1 MRSRIPINAFGH
13 QRTNRRE
20 NGTQSHFPSDFSRQL
35 WYGVRNS
42 TKETTESGNMALYRL
57 EAKII
62 SRQNGG
68 RSVIA
73 SAAYRSGNVLHSA
86 AYRSGNQLTDKQTRT
101 TFNYRA
107 RAQEVVH
114 SEILAPKDGPFWL
127 QNHTPDGKVD
137 YHRQQATR
145 QRLWNTIEQVEKRKD
160 SQLARDFILT
170 LARELS
176 LEQQIELVR
185 GWCNAEFVS
194 KGFVADFAVHKSKT
208 GQNPHAHVLVT
219 TRPVEGQGFG
229 KKPSTAGK
237 FNGRGLVGLKAKSEL
252 EQWRDS
258 WEKHENAALEK
269 AGRPERVDH
278 RSLKDRG
285 IDRIPEPKIGPT
297 ATAMRRR
304 GLDPERLKFWRY
316 IRTANVMRPLARAI
330 GKFREIRQEGMGK
343 TWWERS
349 LVFMGQARDAAR
361 ESIVDAWRTMLMT
374 PPRGHQPTPPQRGPD
389 LER

>member
-1 MRSRIPINAFGH
+1 
-13 QRTNRRE
+13 
-20 NGTQSHFPSDFSRQL
+20 
-35 WYGVRNS
+35 
-42 TKETTESGNMALYRL
+42 MALYRL

-62 SRQNGG
+62 SRQGG
-68 RSVIA
+68 RSVVA

-127 QNHTPDGKVD
+127 QNHSSDGKVD
-137 YHRQQATR
+137 YHRQQAMR

-185 GWCNAEFVS
+185 GWCEAEFVS

-237 FNGRGLVGLKAKSEL
+237 FNGRGVVGLKGKSEL
-252 EQWRDS
+252 EGWRDS
-258 WEKHENAALEK
+258 WEKHENAALER

-278 RSLKDRG
+278 RSLKARG
-285 IDRIPEPKIGPT
+285 IDRQPEPKIGPT
-297 ATAMRRR
+297 AMAMMRR
-304 GLDPERLKFWRY
+304 GLDPERYKLWRY
-316 IRTANVMRPLARAI
+316 VRTLNVMRPLARAI
-330 GKFREIRQEGMGK
+330 SKFQEIRQEGMGK

-349 LVFMGQARDAAR
+349 LIFLGQAREAAR
-361 ESIVDAWRTMLMT
+361 ESIVDKWRAMLT
-374 PPRGHQPTPPQRGPD
+374 VPPRGHSHTPPERGGPD